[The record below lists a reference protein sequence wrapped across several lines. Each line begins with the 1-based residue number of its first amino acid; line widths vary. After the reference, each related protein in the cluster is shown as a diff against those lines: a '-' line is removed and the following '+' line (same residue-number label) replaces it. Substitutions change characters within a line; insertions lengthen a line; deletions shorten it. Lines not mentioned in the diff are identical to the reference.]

1 MSYNGLED
9 NSLIVPG
16 KRNSDSPL
24 NTAAGIANDVQ
35 NNGYTLT
42 MMYGDLAYADGYLG
56 KASATSLANDAMKCL
71 CIRLTATF
79 DTPYASSS
87 IQK

>member
-16 KRNSDSPL
+16 KRNSDNPL

-56 KASATSLANDAMKCL
+56 KTSATSLTGDSLNSL
-71 CIRLTATF
+71 CVSVSATA
-79 DTPYASSS
+79 D
-87 IQK
+87 